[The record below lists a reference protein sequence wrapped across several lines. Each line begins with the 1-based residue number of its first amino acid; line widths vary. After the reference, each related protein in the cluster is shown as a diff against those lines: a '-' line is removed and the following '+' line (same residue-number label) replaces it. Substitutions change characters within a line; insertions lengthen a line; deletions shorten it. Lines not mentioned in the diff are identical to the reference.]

1 MQAAEKK
8 YMPESIPRA
17 MEVGIRICLLLA
29 ILFSICGGL
38 DQATADPPQVAA
50 PTQPIAEA
58 PLRVAVTPIASAIE
72 WTGQRPTGV
81 VIDIWNE
88 IAGRI
93 GVATDFVLAPTFTQL
108 LEVLPAGQA
117 DVSLGPLAIT
127 AEREQMIDFTH
138 AIFNSGM
145 RIAVRNRN
153 DSGFLAAVKSFL
165 SWQLL
170 ELLGCVMALAFLTGH
185 VLWWC
190 ERRENPNSFPRH
202 YLRGVGEA
210 MWWIGCTIVTGGCDN
225 KHVGSP
231 LGRTIAFGWMVGGI
245 VLLASF
251 TSVLTATITAERVV
265 GTIHGPRDLAG
276 RTVGCQQAG
285 LSAKTAKQRGA
296 LVQEFPTV
304 KEALDALALGM
315 VEAVVSENQS
325 LMFLVN
331 QPNRVGM
338 RLVGPIFETFD
349 SGFGVPTGSP
359 LRKRLNQAILEIRED
374 GTLERIK
381 EEWLG
386 RRE

>member
-1 MQAAEKK
+1 MHRSMATLRHNR
-8 YMPESIPRA
+8 RA
-17 MEVGIRICLLLA
+17 LPLFIVAFLGVCVG
-29 ILFSICGGL
+29 F
-38 DQATADPPQVAA
+38 QTATGSPPS
-50 PTQPIAEA
+50 A
-58 PLRVAVTPIASAIE
+58 PLPPEPVEVNEPTDAVDHIRVAVTPIASAVE
-72 WTGQRPTGV
+72 WTGKRPTGV

-93 GVATDFVLAPTFTQL
+93 GVATDFVLEPTFVRL

-127 AEREQMIDFTH
+127 AEREQMLDFTH

-145 RIAVRNRN
+145 RIAVRNRD
-153 DSGFLAAVKSFL
+153 DSGFLTAVKSFL

-170 ELLGCVMALAFLTGH
+170 ELLGCVMALAFFTGH

-210 MWWIGCTIVTGGCDN
+210 MWWISCTIVTGGCDN
-225 KHVGSP
+225 KHVGSS

-251 TSVLTATITAERVV
+251 TSVLTATMTAERVV

-276 RTVGCQQAG
+276 RTVGCQQAA
-285 LSAKTAKQRGA
+285 LSAKTARQRGA
-296 LVQEFPTV
+296 LVEEFPTV

-315 VEAVVSENQS
+315 VEAVVGENQS
-325 LMFLVN
+325 LMVLVN

-349 SGFGVPTGSP
+349 YGFGVPTGSP
-359 LRKRLNQAILEIRED
+359 LRKRLNRAILQIRED
-374 GTLERIK
+374 GTLDRIK
-381 EEWLG
+381 SEWLG
-386 RRE
+386 QHD

>member
-1 MQAAEKK
+1 MHRSMARLRHNR
-8 YMPESIPRA
+8 RA
-17 MEVGIRICLLLA
+17 LPLFTVAFLGVWVGFQI
-29 ILFSICGGL
+29 
-38 DQATADPPQVAA
+38 ATGAPPS
-50 PTQPIAEA
+50 A
-58 PLRVAVTPIASAIE
+58 PLPPEPVEVNEPTDAVDHIRVAVTPIASAVE
-72 WTGQRPTGV
+72 WTGKRPTGV

-93 GVATDFVLAPTFTQL
+93 GVATDFVLEPTFVRL

-127 AEREQMIDFTH
+127 AEREQMLDFTH

-145 RIAVRNRN
+145 RIAVRNRD
-153 DSGFLAAVKSFL
+153 DSGFLTAVKSFL

-170 ELLGCVMALAFLTGH
+170 ELLGCVMALAFFTGH

-225 KHVGSP
+225 KHVGSS

-251 TSVLTATITAERVV
+251 TSVLTATMTAERVV

-276 RTVGCQQAG
+276 RTVGCQQAA
-285 LSAKTAKQRGA
+285 LSAKTARQRGA
-296 LVQEFPTV
+296 LVEEFPTV

-315 VEAVVSENQS
+315 VEAVVGENQS
-325 LMFLVN
+325 LMVLVN

-349 SGFGVPTGSP
+349 YGFGVPTGSP
-359 LRKRLNQAILEIRED
+359 LRKRLNRAILQIRED
-374 GTLERIK
+374 GTLDRIK
-381 EEWLG
+381 SEWLG
-386 RRE
+386 QHD

>member
-1 MQAAEKK
+1 MHQSMARLRHNGRALMLFIGAFLGVCVGLQIATGEQPNALLP
-8 YMPESIPRA
+8 PEPI
-17 MEVGIRICLLLA
+17 EVNDSTNA
-29 ILFSICGGL
+29 I
-38 DQATADPPQVAA
+38 DR
-50 PTQPIAEA
+50 
-58 PLRVAVTPIASAIE
+58 LRVAVTPIASVVE
-72 WTGQRPTGV
+72 WTGKRPTGV

-88 IAGRI
+88 IARRI
-93 GVATDFVLAPTFTQL
+93 GVASDFVLEPTFVRL

-127 AEREQMIDFTH
+127 AEREQMLDFTH

-145 RIAVRNRN
+145 RIAVRNRDN
-153 DSGFLAAVKSFL
+153 SGFLAAVKSFL

-170 ELLGCVMALAFLTGH
+170 ELLGCVMALAFFTGH

-190 ERRENPNSFPRH
+190 ERRENPNSFPH
-202 YLRGVGEA
+202 QYLRGVGEA

-251 TSVLTATITAERVV
+251 TSVLTATMTAERVV

-276 RTVGCQQAG
+276 RTVGCQQAA
-285 LSAKTAKQRGA
+285 LSAKTARQRGA

-315 VEAVVSENQS
+315 VEAVVGENQS
-325 LMFLVN
+325 LMVLVN

-349 SGFGVPTGSP
+349 YGFGVPTGSP
-359 LRKRLNQAILEIRED
+359 LRKRLNKAILQIRED
-374 GTLERIK
+374 GTLDRIK
-381 EEWLG
+381 SEWLG
-386 RRE
+386 QHD

>member
-1 MQAAEKK
+1 MHRSMATLRHNR
-8 YMPESIPRA
+8 RA
-17 MEVGIRICLLLA
+17 LPLFIVAFLGVCVGFHI
-29 ILFSICGGL
+29 
-38 DQATADPPQVAA
+38 ATGAPPN
-50 PTQPIAEA
+50 A
-58 PLRVAVTPIASAIE
+58 PLPPEPVEVNEPTDAVDPIRVAVTPIASAVE
-72 WTGQRPTGV
+72 WTGKRPTGV

-93 GVATDFVLAPTFTQL
+93 GVATVFVLEPTFVRL

-127 AEREQMIDFTH
+127 AEREQMLDFTH

-145 RIAVRNRN
+145 RIAVRNRD
-153 DSGFLAAVKSFL
+153 DSGFLTAVKSFL

-170 ELLGCVMALAFLTGH
+170 ELLGCVMALAFFTGH

-210 MWWIGCTIVTGGCDN
+210 MWWISCTIVTGGCDN
-225 KHVGSP
+225 KHVGSS

-251 TSVLTATITAERVV
+251 TSVLTATMTAERVV

-276 RTVGCQQAG
+276 RTVGCQQAA
-285 LSAKTAKQRGA
+285 LSAKTARQRGA
-296 LVQEFPTV
+296 LVEEFPTV

-315 VEAVVSENQS
+315 VEAVVGENQS
-325 LMFLVN
+325 LMVLVN

-349 SGFGVPTGSP
+349 YGFGVPTGSP
-359 LRKRLNQAILEIRED
+359 LRKRLNRAILQIRED
-374 GTLERIK
+374 GTLDRIK
-381 EEWLG
+381 SEWLG
-386 RRE
+386 QHD

>member
-1 MQAAEKK
+1 MHRSMARLRHNR
-8 YMPESIPRA
+8 RA
-17 MEVGIRICLLLA
+17 LPLFIVAFLGVWVGFQI
-29 ILFSICGGL
+29 
-38 DQATADPPQVAA
+38 ATGAPPS
-50 PTQPIAEA
+50 A
-58 PLRVAVTPIASAIE
+58 PLPPEPVTVNEPTDAVDPIRVAVTPIASAVE
-72 WTGQRPTGV
+72 WTGKRPTGV

-93 GVATDFVLAPTFTQL
+93 GVATDFVLEPTFVRL

-127 AEREQMIDFTH
+127 AEREQMLDFTH

-145 RIAVRNRN
+145 RIAVRNRDN
-153 DSGFLAAVKSFL
+153 SGFLTAVKSFL

-170 ELLGCVMALAFLTGH
+170 ELLGCVMALAFFTGN

-225 KHVGSP
+225 KHVGSAM
-231 LGRTIAFGWMVGGI
+231 GRTIAFGWMVGGI

-251 TSVLTATITAERVV
+251 TSVLTATMTAERVV

-276 RTVGCQQAG
+276 RTVGCQQAA
-285 LSAKTAKQRGA
+285 LSAKTARQRGA
-296 LVQEFPTV
+296 LVEEFPTV

-315 VEAVVSENQS
+315 VEAVVGENQS
-325 LMFLVN
+325 LMVLVN

-349 SGFGVPTGSP
+349 YGFGVPTGSP
-359 LRKRLNQAILEIRED
+359 LRKLLNRAILQIRED
-374 GTLERIK
+374 GTLDRIK
-381 EEWLG
+381 SEWLG
-386 RRE
+386 QHD

>member
-1 MQAAEKK
+1 MHRSMARLRHNR
-8 YMPESIPRA
+8 RA
-17 MEVGIRICLLLA
+17 LPLFTVAFLGVWVGFQI
-29 ILFSICGGL
+29 
-38 DQATADPPQVAA
+38 ATGAPPS
-50 PTQPIAEA
+50 A
-58 PLRVAVTPIASAIE
+58 PLPPEPVEVNEPTDAVDHIRVAVTPIASVVE
-72 WTGQRPTGV
+72 WTGKRPTGV

-93 GVATDFVLAPTFTQL
+93 GVATDFVLEPTFVRL

-127 AEREQMIDFTH
+127 AEREQMLDFTH

-145 RIAVRNRN
+145 RIAVRNRDN
-153 DSGFLAAVKSFL
+153 SGFLTAVKSFL

-170 ELLGCVMALAFLTGH
+170 ELLGCVMALAFFTGN

-225 KHVGSP
+225 KHVGSAM
-231 LGRTIAFGWMVGGI
+231 GRTIAFGWMVGGI

-251 TSVLTATITAERVV
+251 TSVLTATMTAERVV

-276 RTVGCQQAG
+276 RTVGCQQAA
-285 LSAKTAKQRGA
+285 LSAKTARQRGA
-296 LVQEFPTV
+296 LVEEFPTV

-315 VEAVVSENQS
+315 VEAVVGENQS
-325 LMFLVN
+325 LMVLVN

-349 SGFGVPTGSP
+349 YGFGVPTGSP
-359 LRKRLNQAILEIRED
+359 LRKRLNRAILQIRED
-374 GTLERIK
+374 GTLDRIK
-381 EEWLG
+381 SEWLG
-386 RRE
+386 QHD